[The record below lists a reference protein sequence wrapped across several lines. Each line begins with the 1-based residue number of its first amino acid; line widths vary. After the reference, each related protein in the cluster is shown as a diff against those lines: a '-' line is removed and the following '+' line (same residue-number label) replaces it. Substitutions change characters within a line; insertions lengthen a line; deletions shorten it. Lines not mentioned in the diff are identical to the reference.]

1 MKKIFNYIN
10 TMYKPS
16 FTMLCVGLS
25 IIALTMIILAVSMRN
40 EMLAGAS
47 DIIYRYPKMLEEILL
62 RAAVFFP
69 AVLII
74 DLNERRNKVK

>member
-16 FTMLCVGLS
+16 FAVLCIGLS
-25 IIALTMIILAVSMRN
+25 IIALTMIILAISMRN

-47 DIIYRYPKMLEEILL
+47 DIIYRYPKMLEEIAL

-69 AVLII
+69 TVMII
-74 DLNERRNKVK
+74 DLNERRKKAK

>member
-16 FTMLCVGLS
+16 FIVLCIGLS
-25 IIALTMIILAVSMRN
+25 IIAVTMIILAVSLQN
-40 EMLAGAS
+40 EILAGES
-47 DIIYRYPKMLEEILL
+47 DIIYRYPKMLEEIAL

-69 AVLII
+69 AVILI
-74 DLNERRNKVK
+74 DLNERRKKKG